1 MDIFSD
7 EEKYVRVYV
16 VERKGYKK
24 YLCSYL
30 HLKLTVVKDECY
42 GSVKTISDRI
52 NSRDPDMMSHVI
64 MSVFKVASAEANVP
78 GPPPTTASV
87 TSGASKLQLT
97 NKLTFV
103 TFLCALLS
111 KDSVL
116 KTP

>member
-1 MDIFSD
+1 MLWKEKVIRNIFAHI
-7 EEKYVRVYV
+7 YN
-16 VERKGYKK
+16 
-24 YLCSYL
+24 
-30 HLKLTVVKDECY
+30 LKLTVVKDECY

-87 TSGASKLQLT
+87 TSGASKLQLE

-103 TFLCALLS
+103 TVLCILLS

-116 KTP
+116 KTPYV